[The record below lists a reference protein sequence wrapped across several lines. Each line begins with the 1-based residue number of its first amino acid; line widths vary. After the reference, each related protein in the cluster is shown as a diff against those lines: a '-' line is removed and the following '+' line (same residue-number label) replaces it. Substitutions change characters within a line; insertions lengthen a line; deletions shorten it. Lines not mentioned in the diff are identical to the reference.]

1 MDKHAAVIM
10 HVLLNTCLAVLVVVS
25 FGFHPVPKPKYKRNK
40 PTAKQRGAI
49 SKDVYAAALERSGGR
64 CERCGLVRE
73 LQCAHLIRR
82 WQIEEKTSINDV
94 AMLCGPSVN
103 SDTCHH
109 YIDYTAEGKQW
120 AISFRLL
127 LYEKAEEGSDTN
139 G

>member
-1 MDKHAAVIM
+1 M
-10 HVLLNTCLAVLVVVS
+10 VS
-25 FGFHPVPKPKYKRNK
+25 FGFHPVPKPKYKRNR

-49 SKDVYAAALERSGGR
+49 SKDVYAAVLERSGGR
-64 CERCGLVRE
+64 CERCGFVRE
-73 LQCAHLIRR
+73 LQCAHLVRR
-82 WQIEEKTSINDV
+82 WNIEGKTTVKDV

-103 SDTCHH
+103 SGTCHH

-120 AISFRLL
+120 AINFRLL